1 MPFRFHYTNR
11 TSLTIFN
18 NRGRANHHSVLA
30 FNVRVSLVLFLA
42 PPCYKKH
49 RHKVDKSV
57 KEEPPE
63 YEGKVTDP
71 KEFAPVTKKARNV
84 ER

>member
-1 MPFRFHYTNR
+1 MCVFLLF
-11 TSLTIFN
+11 
-18 NRGRANHHSVLA
+18 
-30 FNVRVSLVLFLA
+30 LFLA
-42 PPCYKKH
+42 PPLLEQH
-49 RHKVDKSV
+49 RHKVEKSV

-71 KEFAPVTKKARNV
+71 KEFTPVTKKVRGV